1 MWQQTFCLILSVI
14 ITGSFSV
21 SGDMTVSPVVFVP
34 RGEDA
39 ILSCSFT
46 HSRQQDYSGKI
57 AVKWLAR
64 ESNALP
70 FIICTVKN
78 DSTEGL
84 CSVPELKHSLL
95 GDPRWGELSLLIRR
109 VHLSDNGT
117 YFCRVELD
125 GWRNSFQKGTQLYVT
140 VKPQILNLS
149 VVESH
154 SGSDS
159 ASRRLRCEVEG
170 HPLPTVTWLSAS
182 RGLLKDQVQT
192 STVSPYQLVSTVPYL
207 EEDVFTCRVENMVGG
222 AERRYPAS
230 YTLMITAL
238 TVCGLVVLLLLCAG
252 FIVCRRNRVE
262 NHHLHESDCPVEG
275 DVELQLV
282 YSAVS
287 MTNSTSS
294 QHKSL
299 RSSSQQQQQQQQEP
313 GVIYS
318 PVNIQSRVRCE
329 GNSRL

>member
-1 MWQQTFCLILSVI
+1 MWQQTFCLILLVI
-14 ITGSFSV
+14 ITGSLSV

-64 ESNALP
+64 ESNTPP

-95 GDPRWGELSLLIRR
+95 GDPRRGELSLLIRR

-238 TVCGLVVLLLLCAG
+238 TVCGLVVLLLLLCAG
-252 FIVCRRNRVE
+252 FVVCRRNRARVE
-262 NHHLHESDCPVEG
+262 SPPVYENTTAVKKHRLHESN
-275 DVELQLV
+275 VELQLV

-287 MTNSTSS
+287 MTHSTSS

-299 RSSSQQQQQQQQEP
+299 RSSSQQQQEEEP
-313 GVIYS
+313 GVVYS
-318 PVNIQSRVRCE
+318 PVNIQS
-329 GNSRL
+329 

>member
-1 MWQQTFCLILSVI
+1 MWQQTFWLILSVI
-14 ITGSFSV
+14 ITGSLSV

-57 AVKWLAR
+57 TVKWLAR
-64 ESNALP
+64 ESNAPP
-70 FIICTVKN
+70 FIICAVKN

-95 GDPRWGELSLLIRR
+95 GDPRRGELSLLIRR

-149 VVESH
+149 VAESH

-192 STVSPYQLVSTVPYL
+192 SAVSPYQLVSTVPYL

-252 FIVCRRNRVE
+252 FIVRRRNRVE

-287 MTNSTSS
+287 MTHSTSS

-299 RSSSQQQQQQQQEP
+299 RSSSQQQQQEP
-313 GVIYS
+313 GVVYS